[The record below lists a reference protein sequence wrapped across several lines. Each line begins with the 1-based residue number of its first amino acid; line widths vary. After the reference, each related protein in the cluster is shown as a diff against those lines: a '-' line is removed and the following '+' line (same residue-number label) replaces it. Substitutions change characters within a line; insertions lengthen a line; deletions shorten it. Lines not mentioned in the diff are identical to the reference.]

1 MAGDWIVYV
10 VDDDDAVR
18 DSVGLLLECKG
29 YRVRVYA
36 SAAMLQRDFPPDR
49 NGCLLLDADMP
60 GMGGVELLNQ
70 LRRERITTPAIIII
84 DGMDPGQDA
93 AAEWVAGM
101 VLQKPFQQG
110 QLVACIEMALG
121 HAP

>member
-1 MAGDWIVYV
+1 MAEERTVYV

-36 SAAMLQRDFPPDR
+36 SAAMFRRDLPPDR
-49 NGCLLLDADMP
+49 NSCLLLDADMP
-60 GMGGVELLNQ
+60 GIGGVELLNQ
-70 LRRERITTPAIIII
+70 LRRERITTPAIITI
-84 DGMDPGQDA
+84 DGVDPRADA
-93 AAEWVAGM
+93 EAERVAGI

-110 QLVACIEMALG
+110 QLVACVAMALG
-121 HAP
+121 CAQ

>member
-1 MAGDWIVYV
+1 
-10 VDDDDAVR
+10 
-18 DSVGLLLECKG
+18 
-29 YRVRVYA
+29 
-36 SAAMLQRDFPPDR
+36 
-49 NGCLLLDADMP
+49 MP
-60 GMGGVELLNQ
+60 GTGGVELLNQ
-70 LRRERITTPAIIII
+70 LRRERITTPAIIMI

-121 HAP
+121 RAP